1 VVEGAIVTASQQ
13 ARATAVA
20 AKGPIGDLGGNWM
33 VGEAEEQATADA
45 GLVDWQL
52 YFLGRHGVLGDVDTD
67 VILAAAFFFPA
78 DHLRREWRIA
88 RALMTPA
95 EGLSRY
101 LAVCH
106 QWGRDRL
113 ASFAEADRLSEL
125 GQKVIDASDVTGLP
139 LFAGWRAV
147 PLPDVGPTGAE
158 RCAQVMQV
166 LREHRG
172 ACHGVALTALQLDP
186 LVAILT
192 NQGGEENAREYGW
205 EPPFPKVT
213 DADRALRARV
223 EDLTDDLAAVAYDGL
238 AASEQAELVDLLRAT
253 HAHAFG

>member
-1 VVEGAIVTASQQ
+1 MTASQQ

-45 GLVDWQL
+45 GMVESQL
-52 YFLGRHGVLGDVDTD
+52 YFIGRHGVLGDVDTN

-78 DHLRREWRIA
+78 DHLRREWGVA
-88 RALMTPA
+88 RSLMTPA

-113 ASFAEADRLSEL
+113 ADFADIDRLAML
-125 GQKVIDASDVTGLP
+125 GRRVIDSSDVVGLP

-147 PLPDVGPTGAE
+147 PLPDAGTVSGAE

-172 ACHGVALTALQLDP
+172 ACHGVALAALQLDP
-186 LVAILT
+186 LMAVLA

-205 EPPFPKVT
+205 EPPFPQVT
-213 DADRALRARV
+213 EPDRALRARV
-223 EDLTDDLAAVAYDGL
+223 EELTDDLAAIAYDGL
-238 AASEQAELVDLLRAT
+238 SASEQTELVDLLRAA
-253 HAHAFG
+253 HAHAFS

>member
-1 VVEGAIVTASQQ
+1 MTASQQ

-33 VGEAEEQATADA
+33 IGEAEEQATADA
-45 GLVDWQL
+45 GMVEWQL

-78 DHLRREWRIA
+78 DHLRREWGIA

-113 ASFAEADRLSEL
+113 AGLMGADRLAEL
-125 GQKVIDASDVTGLP
+125 GQKVIDSSDIVGLP

-147 PLPDVGPTGAE
+147 PLPDAGPAFGAE
-158 RCAQVMQV
+158 RCAQVLQV

-172 ACHGVALTALQLDP
+172 ACHGVALVALQLDP
-186 LVAILT
+186 LIAILA
-192 NQGGEENAREYGW
+192 NQGGEQNAREYGW
-205 EPPFPKVT
+205 EPPFPEVT

-223 EDLTDDLAAVAYDGL
+223 EELTDDLAAVAYDGL
-238 AASEQAELVDLLRAT
+238 TASEQTELVDLLQA
-253 HAHAFG
+253 AHVYAFS

>member
-1 VVEGAIVTASQQ
+1 MTASQQ
-13 ARATAVA
+13 ATTTAVA

-33 VGEAEEQATADA
+33 LGEAEEQATADA
-45 GLVDWQL
+45 GMVEWQL
-52 YFLGRHGVLGDVDTD
+52 YFLGRHGVLGDVDPD

-78 DHLRREWRIA
+78 DHLRREWGIA

-95 EGLSRY
+95 EGLRRY

-106 QWGRDRL
+106 RWGRDRL
-113 ASFAEADRLSEL
+113 AGFADADRLSEL
-125 GQKVIDASDVTGLP
+125 GLKVIDSSNALGLP

-147 PLPDVGPTGAE
+147 PLPDPGPVSGDE

-172 ACHGVALTALQLDP
+172 ACHGVALAALQLDP
-186 LVAILT
+186 LMAILA

-205 EPPFPKVT
+205 EPPFPQVT
-213 DADRALRARV
+213 DADRALRGRV
-223 EDLTDDLAAVAYDGL
+223 EELTDDLAAVAYDGL
-238 AASEQAELVDLLRAT
+238 TVSEQAELVDLLRAA
-253 HAHAFG
+253 HAHAFS